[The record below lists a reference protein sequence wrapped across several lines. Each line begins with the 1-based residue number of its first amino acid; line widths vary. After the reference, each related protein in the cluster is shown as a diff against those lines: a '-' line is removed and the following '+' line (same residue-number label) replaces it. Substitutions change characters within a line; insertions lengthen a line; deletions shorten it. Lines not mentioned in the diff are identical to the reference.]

1 MTADEV
7 KAALAKAARRCW
19 PDVKKASDLPFPDYW
34 KAVTEWLTF
43 HAPHIGDALLWKL
56 IDDFAVSAKEA
67 EERGLAPIAPRVS
80 DEVKEIWSR
89 VDPPSPLA
97 NARSVGGNASVGT
110 GARSVGDK
118 AAPKPPSPF
127 GAPFSGPRPG
137 ALKRTKRM
145 MQQGSLGS
153 W

>member
-1 MTADEV
+1 MTAAEI
-7 KAALAKAARRCW
+7 KAQLSKAARRCW
-19 PDVKKASDLPFPDYW
+19 PNVTKASDLPFPDYW

-43 HAPHIGDALLWKL
+43 HAPRIGDALLWKL
-56 IDDFAVSAKEA
+56 IDDFAVDAKWA
-67 EERGLAPIAPRVS
+67 VERGLAPIAPRVS
-80 DEVKEIWSR
+80 DEVKEIWNR
-89 VDPPSPLA
+89 VDAVVERKQESQQP
-97 NARSVGGNASVGT
+97 
-110 GARSVGDK
+110 
-118 AAPKPPSPF
+118 APKPPSPF

>member
-43 HAPHIGDALLWKL
+43 HAPHIGDALMWKL

-67 EERGLAPIAPRVS
+67 EERGQAPVPPKVS
-80 DEVKEIWSR
+80 DEVKAIW
-89 VDPPSPLA
+89 A
-97 NARSVGGNASVGT
+97 
-110 GARSVGDK
+110 K
-118 AAPKPPSPF
+118 ADAVKTAKAEEKKEAWEHAAERAAEVKNRF
-127 GAPFSGPRPG
+127 TAPFSGPKPSSFR
-137 ALKRTKRM
+137 
-145 MQQGSLGS
+145 QGSLGS

>member
-43 HAPHIGDALLWKL
+43 HAPRIGDALLWKL
-56 IDDFAVSAKEA
+56 IDDFAVDAKWA
-67 EERGLAPIAPRVS
+67 VERGLAPIAPRVS
-80 DEVKEIWSR
+80 DEVKEIWNR
-89 VDPPSPLA
+89 VDAVVERKQESQQPE
-97 NARSVGGNASVGT
+97 
-110 GARSVGDK
+110 
-118 AAPKPPSPF
+118 PKPPSPF